1 MSTDIDRALDALGD
15 RNRRTI
21 VGRLAASTLSVGEI
35 AEGMPIGR
43 TAVSMHL
50 RVLKSAGLVSDRAVG
65 NRRVYHLE
73 PDALQRLR
81 NHLDWYWER
90 SLSAYQK
97 AAEAK
102 AKEKNMTVDNEITVS
117 KTVRVEAPITVAF
130 NVFVS
135 QDWWP
140 VGTHHLAKVPGHTV
154 VLEPFVGGRWY
165 ERAAD
170 GTETD
175 WGTVLVWQPPY
186 RLLLTWQVSPD
197 WTYETDPDRASE
209 IELTFQPE
217 NPAITRVDLK
227 HRHLER
233 YGPDAEKM
241 RKILDGRGGEPLNA
255 YANHVATAQPQ
266 SQKEKK

>member
-1 MSTDIDRALDALGD
+1 MTVDLDSMLDALGVP
-15 RNRRTI
+15 NRRTI
-21 VGRLAASTLSVGEI
+21 VGRLTLGPLAVGEI
-35 AEGMPIGR
+35 ATGMSIGR

-50 RVLKSAGLVSDRAVG
+50 RVLKSAGLVGDRAVG
-65 NRRVYHLE
+65 NRRIYHVE

-90 SLSAYQK
+90 SLSAYQQ

-102 AKEKNMTVDNEITVS
+102 AKEQNVTVGEEVMVL

-130 NVFVS
+130 EVFVS

-140 VGTHHLAKVPGHTV
+140 VETHHLAELRGHAV

-170 GTETD
+170 DTETD
-175 WGTVLVWQPPY
+175 WGTVLAWQPPY
-186 RLLLTWQVSPD
+186 RLLLTWQVSPE
-197 WTYETDPDRASE
+197 WTYERDPDRASQ
-209 IELTFQPE
+209 IEVTFQPE
-217 NPAITRVDLK
+217 DPNVTRVDLK

-233 YGPDAEKM
+233 YGPDAERM
-241 RKILDGRGGEPLNA
+241 RTILENKGGEPLNS
-255 YANHVATAQPQ
+255 YAKHVATTQLEPR
-266 SQKEKK
+266 KETN